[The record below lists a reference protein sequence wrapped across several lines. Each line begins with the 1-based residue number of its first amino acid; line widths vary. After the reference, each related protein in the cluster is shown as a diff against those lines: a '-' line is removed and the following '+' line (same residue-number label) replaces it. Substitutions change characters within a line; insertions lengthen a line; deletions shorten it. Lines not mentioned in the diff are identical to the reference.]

1 MKTPTALFI
10 AFLTIILSSCSSTK
24 KTVDNKLY
32 GTLWELEYLSG
43 PRIAFQ
49 GLYPD
54 RKPQIT
60 FVEETGRA
68 EGTNSCNGYSAP
80 FTIDGNKLSFGEP
93 GPTTLMFCGQGEAFF
108 VNTMKK
114 ITAYTIDKDGKLN
127 LFMDDVP
134 MMRFKIKDNSTA
146 VKIPEDTS
154 LLNTGC
160 YAFDD
165 SKSSIEFDITS
176 VKANKI
182 KGMLSYNL
190 YEKDANKGSFLG
202 TLNGDKLIGKYTF
215 SSEGTESVREVAFQ
229 VKGIS
234 LVEGYGSVNETGTK
248 FKDPNKISYTSAMPL
263 TLGSC
268 K

>member
-1 MKTPTALFI
+1 MKLHKLSCLLVLSI
-10 AFLTIILSSCSSTK
+10 VLTSCTSTK
-24 KTVDNKLY
+24 KTTDHKLY
-32 GTLWELEYLSG
+32 DTVWELEYLSG
-43 PRIAFQ
+43 PRIAFS
-49 GLYPD
+49 GLYPN
-54 RKPQIT
+54 RKPVIS
-60 FVEETGRA
+60 FNKERSRVEGN
-68 EGTNSCNGYSAP
+68 NSCNGYSAD
-80 FTIDGNKLSFGEP
+80 FTLNGKQISFGEP
-93 GPTTLMFCGQGEAFF
+93 GPTTMMFCGQGEAFF

-114 ITAYTIDKDGKLN
+114 ITAYTIDEDGKLN
-127 LFMDDVP
+127 LFLDDVP
-134 MMRFKIKDNSTA
+134 MMRFKVKDNSTA

-182 KGMLSYNL
+182 KGVLSYNL

-215 SSEGTESVREVAFQ
+215 SSEGIESVREVAFQ
-229 VKGIS
+229 VKGTS
-234 LVEGYGSVNETGTK
+234 LVEGYGSVDATGTR
-248 FKDPNKISYTSAMPL
+248 FRDPNTISYTSAMPL